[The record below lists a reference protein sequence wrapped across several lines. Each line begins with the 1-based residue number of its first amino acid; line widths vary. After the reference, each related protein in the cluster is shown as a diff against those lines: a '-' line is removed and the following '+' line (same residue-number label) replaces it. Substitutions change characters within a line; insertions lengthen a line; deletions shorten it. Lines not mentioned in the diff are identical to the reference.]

1 MKFDKFSAKFII
13 FALLKKYSMKLR
25 NFLFLTLMILMFA
38 SCKTEDQ
45 TTPEYATREFL
56 KSFNTG
62 DFPNIY
68 KYTPAKEHII
78 IEQLEKMMN
87 ENKEQ
92 YEKVKKNRLD
102 IASITCTEQT
112 DSTAVCHCKYSL
124 NGQVKEQDMNL
135 KKENDHWCVKLS
147 L

>member
-13 FALLKKYSMKLR
+13 FALFKKYSMKLR
-25 NFLFLTLMILMFA
+25 NFLLLSLMILLFV

-45 TTPEYATREFL
+45 TTPEFATKEFL

-68 KYTPAKEHII
+68 KYTPAKEHIL
-78 IEQLEKMMN
+78 IELIEKQMN
-87 ENKEQ
+87 ENKDQ
-92 YEKVKKNRLD
+92 YEKVKKNKLE
-102 IASITCTEQT
+102 IKSVTCTEQT
-112 DSTAVCHCKYSL
+112 DSTAVCHGVYTL
-124 NGQVKEQDMNL
+124 NGNEKEQDFNL
-135 KKENDHWCVKLS
+135 KKEDDHWCVRLS